1 MINLSPSLLSGDL
14 ANIKSVLDTLK
25 ENNIHY
31 IHLDVMDG
39 RFVPNITFGL
49 PVIKS
54 MSKYK
59 KDGDF
64 IFDSHLM
71 IIEPEK
77 YVEKFCEVG
86 SDIVT
91 FHIEATKDPDL
102 CIKLIK
108 DKNVKVGISLN
119 PETDVEKVFPYLDKV
134 DLVLVMGVHPGFSG
148 QKYIEGTD
156 TKIKLIY
163 DELKKRNID
172 NKVTLE
178 VDGGIDNT
186 NIKKVVDAGASLIVS
201 GSYLFTGDMKEKAKS
216 LLIK

>member
-1 MINLSPSLLSGDL
+1 MNIDLSPSMLSSDL
-14 ANIKSVLDTLK
+14 SNIERELGRLK
-25 ENNIHY
+25 ENNIKY

-54 MSKYK
+54 MSRLK

-71 IIEPEK
+71 IEEPEK
-77 YVEKFCEVG
+77 YVERFCEVG

-91 FHIEATKDPDL
+91 FHIEAAKDPDE
-102 CIKLIK
+102 CIRLIK
-108 DKNVKVGISLN
+108 NKNVKAGLSLN
-119 PETDVEKVFPYLDKV
+119 PETEVEKVYPYLDKI

-148 QKYIEGTD
+148 QKYISGTAE
-156 TKIKLIY
+156 KIKKINEELI
-163 DELKKRNID
+163 K
-172 NKVTLE
+172 NKLNEKVIIE

-186 NIKKVVDAGASLIVS
+186 NIKSVVDAGAKLIVS
-201 GSYLFTGDMKEKAKS
+201 GSYIFTGDMKEKIKS
-216 LLIK
+216 LMI